1 MIRVIGGFYKGRVL
15 KTGKKL
21 STRPT
26 PSIVREALFDIIGE
40 KIEGATF
47 LDLYAGFGSVGIESI
62 SRGASYVL
70 FVEKDFS
77 ASKTIKE
84 NLNML
89 GIKGGSDVICLPV
102 EKSLKTIQIQK
113 IKWDF
118 IFLDPPFKDNP
129 YPFIIEKIEQ
139 RGILNEGG
147 KVIIQHQ
154 RRFQPEVSS
163 GLIVEREYSYG
174 DNLLLFLKRS
184 LE

>member
-1 MIRVIGGFYKGRVL
+1 MIRVIGGIYKGRVL

-26 PSIVREALFDIIGE
+26 PSIVREALFDIIGAD
-40 KIEGATF
+40 IEGATF

-77 ASKTIKE
+77 ASKLIKE

-89 GIKGGSDVICLPV
+89 LISQCSDVLCLPV
-102 EKSLKTIQIQK
+102 EKSLKTIQIQR

-129 YPFIIEKIEQ
+129 FPFILETIEQ
-139 RGILNEGG
+139 NNILKREG
-147 KVIIQHQ
+147 KIIIQHQ
-154 RRFQPEVSS
+154 KNFHPRIPYSFT
-163 GLIVEREYSYG
+163 IDREYSYG
-174 DNLLLFLKRS
+174 DNLLLFLKRI
-184 LE
+184 LK

>member
-1 MIRVIGGFYKGRVL
+1 MIRVIGGHLQGRVL

-26 PSIVREALFDIIGE
+26 PSIVREALFDIIGAD
-40 KIEGATF
+40 IEGATF

-77 ASKTIKE
+77 ASKLIKE

-89 GIKGGSDVICLPV
+89 LISQCSDVLCLPV
-102 EKSLKTIQIQK
+102 EKSLKTIQIQR

-118 IFLDPPFKDNP
+118 IFLDPPL
-129 YPFIIEKIEQ
+129 KIT
-139 RGILNEGG
+139 
-147 KVIIQHQ
+147 H
-154 RRFQPEVSS
+154 F
-163 GLIVEREYSYG
+163 
-174 DNLLLFLKRS
+174 LLFLKRLS
-184 LE
+184 KTIF